1 MGELV
6 NNLFWWVGLALMIAV
21 TLHAAISFISA
32 TTRHRHEQR
41 RRLQREKLFACE
53 LDLARQRLE
62 VIAES
67 GLAWGGWRKFRV
79 ARKEFENEEQTICS
93 FYFEPHDGKPVPTF
107 EPGQYLTFQAKP
119 PDQEKPLVRCYSLS
133 VAPHAPMYRVSIRRV
148 PPPRGTDFPPG
159 RMSSYF
165 HEHVN
170 EGDILDLKAPSGS
183 FYLDTTSQQPVVL
196 LAGGVGITPM
206 LSMLDAIIHAGTGRE
221 VWLFYGVTHGSDLAM
236 KHHLRKVDAEYPN
249 VHIQLCFSNPREGID
264 EIGRDCH
271 HCERVSVELM
281 KRLLPS
287 NNYDF
292 YMCGP
297 PPMMDALTADLAEWG
312 VPDERVHKEAFGP
325 THKKKPIKVESKAGE
340 TAVEVKFVRSGKTCS
355 WTPEAGTLLELARA
369 NDVNVDSGCE
379 QGDCGTCMVSVRS
392 GAVEYQ
398 KTPGFKA
405 EGGTCLT
412 CVSTPKEPL
421 ELDA

>member
-1 MGELV
+1 MAELASNV
-6 NNLFWWVGLALMIAV
+6 FWWLGVALMAFV
-21 TLHAAISFISA
+21 TLHAAMSFISA
-32 TTRHRHEQR
+32 ATRFRREQR
-41 RRLQREKLFACE
+41 RQRQREEVFAC
-53 LDLARQRLE
+53 DLNIARQRLE

-67 GLAWGGWRKFRV
+67 GLAWGGWRKFRI
-79 ARKEFENEEQTICS
+79 ARKEFENEDRSICS
-93 FYFEPHDGKPVPTF
+93 FYFEPHDGKSVPTF
-107 EPGQYLTFQAKP
+107 EPGQYLTFQARP

-133 VAPHAPMYRVSIRRV
+133 CAPNEPLYRVSIRRV
-148 PPPRGTDFPPG
+148 PPPRDTDLPPG

-183 FYLDTTSQQPVVL
+183 FHLDVTSQQPVVL

-206 LSMLDAIIHAGTGRE
+206 LSMLDAIIRAGTGRE
-221 VWLFYGVTHGSDLAM
+221 VWLFYGVTHGGDQVM
-236 KHHLRKVDAEYPN
+236 KQHLRDVDEKYPN
-249 VHIQLCFSNPREGID
+249 VHVQLCYSNPREGVD
-264 EIGRDCH
+264 EKGRDFH
-271 HCERVSVELM
+271 HGERVSVELM

-312 VPDERVHKEAFGP
+312 VPEERVHKEAFGP
-325 THKKKPIKVESKAGE
+325 THKKKQVKVESKAASAG
-340 TAVEVKFVRSGKTCS
+340 VDVKFARSGKTCT
-355 WTPEAGTLLELARA
+355 WTPDAGTLLELARA
-369 NDVNVDSGCE
+369 NDVSVDSGCE
-379 QGDCGTCMVSVRS
+379 QGDCGTCMVSIRS

-405 EGGTCLT
+405 EGGTCLA
-412 CVSTPKEPL
+412 CVCTPKGPV